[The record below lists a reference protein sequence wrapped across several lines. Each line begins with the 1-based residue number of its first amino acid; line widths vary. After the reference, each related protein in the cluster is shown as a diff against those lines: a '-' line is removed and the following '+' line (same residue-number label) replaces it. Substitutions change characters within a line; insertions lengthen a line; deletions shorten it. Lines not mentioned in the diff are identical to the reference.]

1 MKQYKELLQDIMLN
15 GEDSVDRTGVGT
27 RRVFGRMLR
36 FDMSKGFPAMTT
48 KKLAWKSVVAELLWF
63 MSGSTNVNKLRDIQY
78 GPNSTKRTIWD
89 DNYENQ
95 AKALGYTDGNLGPV
109 YGRQWRSFNGQVDQL
124 QNVIKALKQDVE
136 TGSRGRRH
144 IVTAWDPATVHLAAL
159 PPCHY
164 GFQFFISATNK
175 LSILANQ
182 RSVDSFLGCPFN
194 IASYALLCHIVAQI
208 IGTDVGE
215 LVWVGADC
223 HIYTNHFEQ
232 VKQQLLNEELP
243 LPTLELPQFSTL
255 DECLRCSVNDFK
267 LLNYQSHGTIKA
279 PMAI

>member
-1 MKQYKELLQDIMLN
+1 MLN

-36 FDMSKGFPAMTT
+36 FDLSEGFPAPTT
-48 KKLAWKSVVAELLWF
+48 KKLAMKPVVAELLWF
-63 MSGSTNVNKLRDIQY
+63 MSGSTNVNKLREIQY
-78 GPNSTKRTIWD
+78 GPESTKRTIWD

-95 AKALGYTDGNLGPV
+95 AKALGYSEGNLGPV
-109 YGRQWRSFNGQVDQL
+109 YGKQWRAFNGQVDQL

-136 TGSRGRRH
+136 KGERGRRH

-175 LSILANQ
+175 LSIMFNM
-182 RSVDSFLGCPFN
+182 RSTDLFLGLPFN

-208 IGTDVGE
+208 LNIEVGE
-215 LVWVGADC
+215 LVYSGADC

-232 VKQQLLNEELP
+232 VKEQLLNEEFP